1 MLDTNTISELVRHP
15 DGHVARKVR
24 DNEHLGLC
32 TSIIVSSELRFG
44 VAKNNSERLRL
55 QVDAILSGLDVL
67 PFEHPADYHYGRI
80 RAELHSIGKIIGPN
94 DILIAAHAC
103 ARGTILVTNNL
114 KEFSRVPGLK
124 AETWL

>member
-15 DGHVARKVR
+15 NGHVAQKVIE
-24 DNEHLGLC
+24 NEHLGLC

-44 VAKNNSERLRL
+44 VAKNKSERLRL
-55 QVDAILSGLDVL
+55 QVDTILSGFDVL

-94 DILIAAHAC
+94 DILIAAHAY

-124 AETWL
+124 AESWL